1 MTSLKDL
8 SILIVDPDGDS
19 AFGLRQSFIS
29 AGAKTHVVGSLTFA
43 ERLLDAKSIDA
54 VILPYSATPRTVEFC
69 RLLADRNIPSVF
81 TSEPPAR
88 YPTRR
93 PLSSAIIAV
102 KGLIAENGLQTYH
115 SIN

>member
-8 SILIVDPDGDS
+8 SILIVDPNGEA
-19 AFGLRQSFIS
+19 AFALRQSFIS
-29 AGAKTHVVGSLTFA
+29 AGAKTHVVESLVLA
-43 ERLLDAKSIDA
+43 ERFLSSKAIDA
-54 VILPYSATPRTVEFC
+54 VVLPYSHDPQTIGFC
-69 RLLADRNIPSVF
+69 RMLSVRNIPSVF

-93 PLSSAIIAV
+93 EMSNAIIAV
-102 KGLIAENGLQTYH
+102 KGLIAENNLHTYH